1 MQHDASGRNDHPGAK
16 FQQPLAE
23 RPNLCARAAGAGGS
37 QAQLLHQ
44 HVGRDSQQHAELV
57 GPEASATGA
66 VDVQLVEFLDAL
78 MRFSISPRWQ

>member
-1 MQHDASGRNDHPGAK
+1 MQRHPARRNDHSGAK

-23 RPNLCARAAGAGGS
+23 RPNLGASAVGASGS

-44 HVGRDSQQHAELV
+44 HVGRRGQQHAELV

-66 VDVQLVEFLDAL
+66 VDV
-78 MRFSISPRWQ
+78 